1 MDSRPRGH
9 PAREGEQAPRPKL
22 KQMLLRFMGLT
33 SKKRPPYQGPPQ
45 SSDPQAPG
53 IHEMPD
59 NQQIPSHPQASR
71 RPAGLNY
78 PVTQGQ
84 DYGDVLAAP
93 PVNAARHSPQPPQE
107 SRQQAHTIPPEAIPG
122 TEIIIALMGVTG
134 KIQSLFEP
142 IYVG

>member
-9 PAREGEQAPRPKL
+9 LGREGEQAPRPKL
-22 KQMLLRFMGLT
+22 KQVLLRFMGLT
-33 SKKRPPYQGPPQ
+33 SRRRPPQ
-45 SSDPQAPG
+45 SSDLQAPG
-53 IHEMPD
+53 IHEMPN
-59 NQQIPSHPQASR
+59 NQQIPSHPQASTR
-71 RPAGLNY
+71 SSGLNY

-93 PVNAARHSPQPPQE
+93 PVNATRHSPQPPQE
-107 SRQQAHTIPPEAIPG
+107 SPQQAHAIPAEAKPG

-134 KIQSLFEP
+134 KIQSLFKP